1 MKKVLGTILTM
12 ILIIAICIG
21 AYMFVISIQ
30 NRQDRV
36 EDGLNAKIGTE
47 PLFTLQ
53 DYPKV
58 DASLATQPLT
68 DAFIENFT
76 GTLPSEAELDYTN
89 THPRIC

>member
-1 MKKVLGTILTM
+1 MLFRSV
-12 ILIIAICIG
+12 
-21 AYMFVISIQ
+21 Q
-30 NRQDRV
+30 NKQDKV

-47 PLFTLQ
+47 ALFTLE

-76 GTLPSEAELDYTN
+76 GTLPSEGELDYTN